1 MRWISPFDNIWDFLF
16 SDMTKQEIHVYI
28 KTYKNEMF
36 SEYKDYHDE
45 INNVFARL
53 EELER
58 NRRINIDGIRFNT
71 QRNDSQLNDLSN
83 QIDSL
88 NKKINELQ
96 KQIEKNGAPVYIKQ
110 SVRDDKIVSQ
120 LLSKIE
126 RLESK
131 IAKLEKLSYRDS
143 DFSINNQFDVYKR
156 KIEKLEQTVNE
167 QNKLINAQE
176 TTITKLEEK
185 IEKDFGRLSIIVEQL
200 MQKNETVIE
209 QQAIEEEKPKEEQSK
224 EAFDID
230 ALPVFNHFEQPKQ
243 PLSVDD
249 WFMPNQEKQYDIKKF
264 DIAKTDKLFLSG
276 DTSKIKIELQKALN
290 TDNIIQFLQQSS
302 LENKQTYLNIF
313 ERYKKHIQKFI
324 DNADI
329 DEDDEDIWENITE
342 DFFKIVQND
351 ILSNFMI
358 GIYRGIK
365 NEKAV
370 YEQFLNEVN
379 KYLTSCCIYTRYIHP
394 DVKYTKDDLN
404 DMVPLKK
411 ETNDLEKDDYIDEV
425 ERLPYY
431 IDYLNEDGE
440 KEYFC
445 YDGKFVILKYEEKK

>member
-1 MRWISPFDNIWDFLF
+1 MRWIGPFDYLWDILF
-16 SDMTKQEIHVYI
+16 RDMTKQEIHVYVR
-28 KTYKNEMF
+28 TYKDDMF
-36 SEYKDYHDE
+36 SEYKGHHDE
-45 INNVFARL
+45 MNNIFARL

-58 NRRINIDGIRFNT
+58 NRGINVNDIRFSV

-96 KQIEKNGAPVYIKQ
+96 KQIEKNVAPVYIKQ
-110 SVRDDKIVSQ
+110 SVSDDKAVSQ

-126 RLESK
+126 RLENK
-131 IAKLEKLSYRDS
+131 IANLEKLSNKGN
-143 DFSINNQFDVYKR
+143 DFSTNNRFDEYKR
-156 KIEKLEQTVNE
+156 KIKELEQTVSE
-167 QNKLINAQE
+167 QNRLINAQA
-176 TTITKLEEK
+176 IRIKKLEKNFEK
-185 IEKDFGRLSIIVEQL
+185 LSPIIEQL

-209 QQAIEEEKPKEEQSK
+209 QQAIEEEKLKEEQSK
-224 EAFDID
+224 EVFDID

-379 KYLTSCCIYTRYIHP
+379 KYLASCCIYTRYIHP
-394 DVKYTKDDLN
+394 GVKYTKDDLN

-411 ETNDLEKDDYIDEV
+411 ETSDIEKDDYIDEV

-431 IDYLNEDGE
+431 IDYLNEDKE

-445 YDGKFVILKYEEKK
+445 YDGRFVILKYEEKKQED

>member
-1 MRWISPFDNIWDFLF
+1 MRWIGPFDYLWDILF
-16 SDMTKQEIHVYI
+16 RDMTKQEIHVYVR
-28 KTYKNEMF
+28 TYKDDMF
-36 SEYKDYHDE
+36 SEYKGHHDE
-45 INNVFARL
+45 INNIFARL

-58 NRRINIDGIRFNT
+58 NRGINVNDIRFSV

-96 KQIEKNGAPVYIKQ
+96 KQIEKNVAPVYIKQ
-110 SVRDDKIVSQ
+110 SVSDDKAVSQ

-126 RLESK
+126 RLENK
-131 IAKLEKLSYRDS
+131 IANLEKLSNKGN
-143 DFSINNQFDVYKR
+143 DFSTNNRFDEYKR
-156 KIEKLEQTVNE
+156 KITELEQTVSE
-167 QNKLINAQE
+167 QNRLINAQAIRIE
-176 TTITKLEEK
+176 KLEKNFEK
-185 IEKDFGRLSIIVEQL
+185 LSPIIEQL

-379 KYLTSCCIYTRYIHP
+379 KYLASCCIYTRYIHP
-394 DVKYTKDDLN
+394 GVKYTKDDLN

-411 ETNDLEKDDYIDEV
+411 ETSDIEKDDYIDEV

-431 IDYLNEDGE
+431 IDYLNEDKE

-445 YDGKFVILKYEEKK
+445 YDGRFVMLKYEEKKQED

>member
-1 MRWISPFDNIWDFLF
+1 MKEWLWKQLRDIAIL
-16 SDMTKQEIHVYI
+16 DMCDYMNTNRDDI
-28 KTYKNEMF
+28 F
-36 SEYKDYHDE
+36 SEYKIQYDDMS
-45 INNVFARL
+45 R
-53 EELER
+53 ELEQIKVYII
-58 NRRINIDGIRFNT
+58 NRVEGNTDIKQIVQRYDGQINGLNSTIKTLQNTVGSLQRQLNKVNNTPATNQYSNELKIQALNSQITDLIKKVSSLEKKLDEKNLAYRTNEQIDKYIARIKELEQTVSEQNRLINT
-71 QRNDSQLNDLSN
+71 QAIR
-83 QIDSL
+83 
-88 NKKINELQ
+88 
-96 KQIEKNGAPVYIKQ
+96 
-110 SVRDDKIVSQ
+110 
-120 LLSKIE
+120 
-126 RLESK
+126 
-131 IAKLEKLSYRDS
+131 
-143 DFSINNQFDVYKR
+143 
-156 KIEKLEQTVNE
+156 IEKLEKNFE
-167 QNKLINAQE
+167 KL
-176 TTITKLEEK
+176 
-185 IEKDFGRLSIIVEQL
+185 SPIIEQL
-200 MQKNETVIE
+200 MQKNEKVIE

-243 PLSVDD
+243 PISVDD

-302 LENKQTYLNIF
+302 LENKQTYLSIF
-313 ERYKKHIQKFI
+313 ERYKKHVQKFI
-324 DNADI
+324 DNVDI
-329 DEDDEDIWENITE
+329 NEDDEDIWEDITE
-342 DFFKIVQND
+342 KFFKIVQND